1 MAKDEGSVNIS
12 VNESGSEDAAEKIAE
27 VGAGLE
33 YAGAAAEYAESPL
46 NAIQSKIAALAGAAN
61 PSKKAVEQLVNEMT
75 KLTASFSSDDIEKYK
90 AQLVEIAN
98 TIKKLK
104 DEAEKVGKATEKAKK
119 RNITIA
125 EDTEKFSVYRPGTGN
140 KELDKHLNRI
150 ANTYEKYVN
159 RLSDLNRTGG
169 SPEEKKKARELA
181 EKYKKKFNTFTS
193 FEESHAG
200 FPLLRKDMEEQYD
213 RDLKKEIK
221 EASKK
226 QKPLITGRV
235 HKVTVEEL
243 TKQRNEI
250 EEKVAEGLLSLEVGA
265 NKIDVIEKKIE
276 KLENGTWDGIEKYD
290 PDKHPVLK
298 PKDYSIKKPE
308 ETKEQESFIKEVKE
322 QLKPVPH
329 DDPAII
335 DAAVKSIDSKGQL
348 QNLKPEIISFINN
361 LNKKQENLIEQSK
374 KKNTDKTPKKE
385 TTVSESK
392 KEELA
397 TKVASELIPL
407 IQKFIG
413 QGLSKEDAAK
423 KAAEEVE
430 KKLTETDKNV
440 KEIKESVKKTEKT
453 KKEPVKKET
462 TKTEDK
468 EKGKTKLTEE
478 DKKEIATK
486 AASEALKFVKG
497 DRVTNGK
504 IEGTYAGKA
513 RKGKSIIVE
522 DDGKT
527 IAYVKTSDLKKME
540 EVTTKVAKAAIK
552 EKFDEKAKN
561 SKKPESKNEKK
572 EESTKSQKKGSK
584 GTVSDAIYKVHLVG
598 IEDAL
603 IPKFDALLKVT
614 KTTEGEGVFNPNRF
628 VSENYKISPE
638 DPSELKGLKTA
649 FKDAYERVALLN
661 KELFR
666 LRSEARDTHKEE
678 SLVVKELTVANRTL
692 EHARI
697 AIKNFY
703 DEAGIDREKRN
714 PLMESLKR
722 FEDNSISRRNLTGYA
737 SRFAHNMIKDTMF
750 GHIGGKRIDD
760 GNGNKIWSGGVNV
773 GGSAVTIMA
782 ATLNKIYKWAVQY
795 GKESIRAFGEIESI
809 KTNLSV
815 VYGNE
820 SLANN
825 TFGEIS
831 QYAVKS
837 PFGVQQMTE
846 FAILLKQS
854 GVESVELMKTLK
866 QIGDVAG
873 GNQEKFQR
881 IANNYAQI
889 IAANRATSLDL
900 RQFANAGLPIYKEI
914 RKELGVSQKEVR
926 EMTREGLVG
935 ADVIKRVFENMTSE
949 GGSFYN
955 SVQKG
960 SKTYKARMQNM
971 ADIKQLNLAEVGEL
985 IYSTGPNGRSI
996 FQDILKTTEDIY
1008 SILGKWAKN
1017 LNQNRVINAGD
1028 NYNPSYQYLLDK
1040 LISTNDEKERKE
1052 ILKKLTSIEESFN
1065 YDKYNE
1071 AKADKYDNA
1080 INELKNAQERYD
1092 QIEDIYKKINSKGTS
1107 KEDKRI
1113 LKSKLVDQY
1122 GIDTETQALMEYK
1135 ARNIRKMP
1143 DVIDQILGSYYS
1155 AYSLY
1160 LKRQN
1165 DYKTPLK
1172 SAVKKANE
1180 VKEDLS
1186 LKDASN
1192 ARKSAVLFQDAYSQL
1207 KLNDNLNSSMMSLR
1221 DKFDELYK
1229 STDAYKAEQEKLTR
1243 QTIEQ
1248 LKEAK
1253 NIETR
1258 FGITGPDYDKTRSG
1272 DFNWVGKYY
1281 SSLKNNGSLTAQDRS
1296 KNLLNQVRNQYS
1308 AGDSLE
1314 INESNLAKDP
1324 KELQR
1329 TFNVL
1334 TKNASLVSA
1343 VFANLGK
1350 DKDANAYDVFMK
1362 YNSVLT
1368 SASKDGSFNKKDLKN
1383 LREAM
1388 AIAKDSIEGLESS
1401 EYKDLLM
1408 KLFAELTH
1416 VTLTDADISAIE
1428 KQNSLL
1434 PFYKRVLGD
1443 TLGIPEDVLRA
1454 AVKTNQMGSGQR
1466 LVDFYKK
1473 SNYRNENLAMSKA
1486 LLNSGMSAK
1495 DVAGIY
1501 ASATGGAVT
1510 DTIEKT
1516 RKINQE
1522 DANKALKDFAMS
1534 LGSASTVTQALADQ
1548 YSTELEQ
1555 LDNLFA
1561 AAAFKMED
1569 AGMVL
1574 NEENASKLGYTK
1586 KDMEALVEDINA
1598 FNSQVVKN
1606 EDGTVTFNEKTLE
1619 AADALRE
1626 FIKSEKIAAQE
1637 LSSMK
1642 KIIEDNN
1649 KAIRDSREKSAIY
1662 GSAAG
1667 YTGSNSWER
1676 LSRENQNNLIQKV
1689 NNEAL
1694 AKDVN
1699 GNYVNEAL
1707 KKAVNDGTITA
1718 AIQYVAKNDIAPE
1731 GFEDVKVGGQA
1742 FATWAKKLLESQNKV
1757 QDAERRSSLSEF
1769 TSQAL
1774 DSTGGKAM
1782 YDYNQAGIVYRERNS
1797 ELVKYD
1803 NLIQEANNSIK
1814 DVEDI
1819 NEKIYKEGLKYYQ
1832 DSIKESQKRQKALE
1846 AERTKIQNKKGISDD
1861 ERSLL
1866 LDVNYDDSIEE
1877 QGNERLIRQSML
1889 EYQTAYAKETESLYG
1904 KRLETDY
1911 HINELTKAREV
1922 VEKEKLEAAEKMNL
1936 QEIEHTPN
1944 LKKAL
1949 FSSLDPFNFFS
1960 TTDYNGNVVSS
1971 WGNNSGRQQTAMNAL
1986 GYSGRDITRFS
1997 KEVLSNP
2004 DAQQNVKTNLLNAAS
2019 YAGFSDKSITNIA
2032 SQIDEAF
2039 KSNDF
2044 EGLDKLIKKLGLAKD
2059 ATDNINTAA
2068 LGMSASLNSAFK
2080 SSLLNFANDSF
2091 QQIGKNLR
2099 DGKESTDG
2107 LYKMWKNTSSAILGS
2122 IGATMTQT
2130 GLTIAAEAAKGK
2142 KWTAV
2147 LGGLSLAA
2155 AGGVANIA
2163 SGFLSDS
2170 KDDKSKDD
2178 EAQKIQNLKDALS
2191 DLIDQAKT
2199 DAEYYQK
2206 NLMHKNALAANAQI
2220 STRSVSDAIITPN
2233 GSVVTTHPDDY
2244 LIATK
2249 TPDKLLG
2256 AAQNGANGTQVVLQV
2271 NPVVINQSS
2280 ANITTKTETKENAD
2294 GSLDIITVIID
2305 AVNSGLASGQLDE
2318 GMAAYQYNQQGR
2330 SVAM

>member
-12 VNESGSEDAAEKIAE
+12 VNESGSEDTAEKIAE

-75 KLTASFSSDDIEKYK
+75 KLTASFSNDDIEKYK
-90 AQLVEIAN
+90 VQLIEIAN
-98 TIKKLK
+98 TIKSLK
-104 DEAEKVGKATEKAKK
+104 AEAEKLGKATEKTKK
-119 RNITIA
+119 RNVTIA
-125 EDTEKFSVYRPGTGN
+125 GNTEKFSVERPGTGN
-140 KELDKHLNRI
+140 KELDKHLDRI

-159 RLSDLNRTGG
+159 RLSELNRTGG
-169 SPEEKKKARELA
+169 SPEEKKKTRELA

-193 FEESHAG
+193 FEESHTG

-213 RDLKKEIK
+213 KDLQKQIK

-226 QKPLITGRV
+226 QKPIITGRV
-235 HKVTVEEL
+235 HQVTVEEL

-250 EEKVAEGLLSLEVGA
+250 EEKVAEGLLSLEAGA
-265 NKIDVIEKKIE
+265 SKIDVIEKKIE
-276 KLENGTWDGIEKYD
+276 KLQNGTWDGLEKFD
-290 PDKHPVLK
+290 PDKHPDPKV
-298 PKDYSIKKPE
+298 KDYSTKKIE
-308 ETKEQESFIKEVKE
+308 EIKEQESLIKESKE
-322 QLKPVPH
+322 QLKPISH
-329 DDPAII
+329 DDSAMTDEKLREIFTKGLNEAI
-335 DAAVKSIDSKGQL
+335 GH
-348 QNLKPEIISFINN
+348 SFITNG
-361 LNKKQENLIEQSK
+361 
-374 KKNTDKTPKKE
+374 KTPKKE
-385 TTVSESK
+385 SVITESK

-397 TKVASELIPL
+397 TKISSELVPL

-423 KAAEEVE
+423 KAAEEIE
-430 KKLTETDKNV
+430 KKLTETDKSV
-440 KEIKESVKKTEKT
+440 KEIKESVKKT
-453 KKEPVKKET
+453 KKESGKKET
-462 TKTEDK
+462 PKTEDK
-468 EKGKTKLTEE
+468 EKGKTKIVEG
-478 DKKEIATK
+478 DKKAIAIKAAEEALKFAKGDKVTNGKIKGTYVGKASKGKSIIAGDDDKTTYYVKTSNLKKMEEIATK
-486 AASEALKFVKG
+486 AA
-497 DRVTNGK
+497 
-504 IEGTYAGKA
+504 
-513 RKGKSIIVE
+513 
-522 DDGKT
+522 
-527 IAYVKTSDLKKME
+527 KM
-540 EVTTKVAKAAIK
+540 AIK
-552 EKFDEKAKN
+552 EKTDEKNKDFKTSE
-561 SKKPESKNEKK
+561 SKKSNK
-572 EESTKSQKKGSK
+572 EESTKSKRKYSK
-584 GTVSDAIYKVHLVG
+584 ETESDAIYKVHLVG

-603 IPKFDALLKVT
+603 IPKFDTLIKGT
-614 KTTEGEGVFNPNRF
+614 QTTERESVFNPNKF
-628 VSENYKISPE
+628 DTEDYKISPE
-638 DPSELKGLKTA
+638 DPSELKALKTA

-661 KELFR
+661 DELFK
-666 LRSEARDTHKEE
+666 LKNESRDTYKEQGLLNRE
-678 SLVVKELTVANRTL
+678 IAVANRTL
-692 EHARI
+692 EHSRI

-703 DEAGIDREKRN
+703 DEAGVDREKRN
-714 PLMESLKR
+714 PFMESLKR
-722 FEDNSISRRNLTGYA
+722 FEDNSISRRNFTGYS
-737 SRFAHNMIKDTMF
+737 SRFVHNMVKDTRF
-750 GHIGGKRIDD
+750 GHIGGKLIDD
-760 GNGNKIWSGGVNV
+760 GNGKKIWSGGVNI
-773 GGSAVTIMA
+773 GGSTVTVIA
-782 ATLNKIYKWAVQY
+782 ATLNKILKWAIQY
-795 GKESIRAFGEIESI
+795 GKESIRAFGEIETI

-815 VYGNE
+815 VYGSE

-846 FAILLKQS
+846 FAVLLKQS

-955 SVQKG
+955 SVVKG

-985 IYSTGPNGRSI
+985 IYSIGPNGRSI

-1008 SILGKWAKN
+1008 SLLGKWAKN

-1052 ILKKLTSIEESFN
+1052 ILKKLTSIEESFD

-1071 AKADKYDNA
+1071 AKANKYDNA

-1135 ARNIRKMP
+1135 SRNIRKMP
-1143 DVIDQILGSYYS
+1143 DIIDQILASYYS
-1155 AYSLY
+1155 IYSLY

-1172 SAVKKANE
+1172 SAVKKANK

-1243 QTIEQ
+1243 QTIEE

-1272 DFNWVGKYY
+1272 DFKWVGKYY
-1281 SSLKNNGSLTAQDRS
+1281 SYLKNNGSLTTQDRS
-1296 KNLLNQVRNQYS
+1296 KNLFNQVRNQYS
-1308 AGDSLE
+1308 AGDPLE
-1314 INESNLAKDP
+1314 INEASLAKDP

-1329 TFNVL
+1329 LFNIL

-1388 AIAKDSIEGLESS
+1388 AIAKESIEGLESS

-1466 LVDFYKK
+1466 IVDFYKK
-1473 SNYRNENLAMSKA
+1473 SNYRNENFSMSKA
-1486 LLNSGMSAK
+1486 LLNSGMSAR

-1501 ASATGGAVT
+1501 ASATGGVT
-1510 DTIEKT
+1510 TDAIEKT

-1522 DANKALKDFAMS
+1522 DANKALKNFAMNLS
-1534 LGSASTVTQALADQ
+1534 SASTVTQALADQ

-1598 FNSQVVKN
+1598 FNSQIVIN
-1606 EDGTVTFNEKTLE
+1606 NDGTVTFNEKTLE

-1626 FIKSEKIAAQE
+1626 FIKSEKIASQE
-1637 LSSMK
+1637 LASMK

-1649 KAIRDSREKSAIY
+1649 KAIRDSKEKSAIY
-1662 GSAAG
+1662 GTAAG
-1667 YTGSNSWER
+1667 YVGGNSWER
-1676 LSRENQNNLIQKV
+1676 LSRENQDNLIQTV
-1689 NNEAL
+1689 NKEAL

-1731 GFEDVKVGGQA
+1731 GFENVKVGGQA

-1757 QDAERRSSLSEF
+1757 QDAERKSSLSEF

-1774 DSTGGKAM
+1774 EANGGKAM
-1782 YDYNQAGIVYRERNS
+1782 YDYNQARIVYKERDV

-1803 NLIQEANNSIK
+1803 NLIQEADNRIK
-1814 DVEDI
+1814 DVEDTSD
-1819 NEKIYKEGLKYYQ
+1819 KFYKEGLKYYQ
-1832 DSIKESQKRQKALE
+1832 DSIKESQKRQEALG
-1846 AERTKIQNKKGISDD
+1846 AERVKIQNKKGISDD

-1877 QGNERLIRQSML
+1877 QGNEILLRERML
-1889 EYQTAYAKETESLYG
+1889 EYQNEYSKEIKYLYG

-1911 HINELTKAREV
+1911 HINQLTEAREDI
-1922 VEKEKLEAAEKMNL
+1922 EREKLEAVEKMNL
-1936 QEIEHTPN
+1936 QEVEHTPN
-1944 LKKAL
+1944 LNKAL
-1949 FSSLDPFNFFS
+1949 LSSLDPFNFFS
-1960 TTDYNGNVVSS
+1960 TTDFDGNVVSS
-1971 WGNNSGRQQTAMNAL
+1971 FGNNTGRQQTAMNAL
-1986 GYSGRDITRFS
+1986 GYSGRDITQFS

-2004 DAQQNVKTNLLNAAS
+2004 DAQENVKTNLLNAAS
-2019 YAGFSDKSITNIA
+2019 YSGFDDKSITDIS

-2044 EGLDKLIKKLGLAKD
+2044 EGLNKLIEKLGIAKD
-2059 ATDNINTAA
+2059 ATDNIDKAA
-2068 LGMSASLNSAFK
+2068 LKMGNSLNTAFK
-2080 SSLLNFANDSF
+2080 SSMLNFANNSF

-2099 DGKESTDG
+2099 DGESASSG
-2107 LYKMWKNTSSAILGS
+2107 LYKMWKQASSEMLGS
-2122 IGATMTQT
+2122 IGATMTHT
-2130 GLTIAAEAAKGK
+2130 GLTIAAEAAKGSGPG
-2142 KWTAV
+2142 KWGKVA
-2147 LGGLSLAA
+2147 GGLALAA

-2163 SGFLSDS
+2163 SGFLSDGGS
-2170 KDDKSKDD
+2170 DKSKDD

-2220 STRSVSDAIITPN
+2220 STRSVNDAIITPS

-2256 AAQNGANGTQVVLQV
+2256 AAQNGISGTQIVLQV

-2280 ANITTKTETKENAD
+2280 ANVTTKTETRENED
-2294 GSLDIITVIID
+2294 GSFDIVTVIID